1 MFVPVPLRLTGWM
14 HSGYPI
20 MAYMSEG
27 DYLNLPKWI
36 GRDNGW
42 GWFHE
47 LGKSDRGL
55 FRAGWK
61 VGTTRIGGAV
71 QGSADSLRESSL
83 RESPDV
89 GTRLTGTGVRCKFSQ
104 RNKFVSGC
112 EYVSIGRQR

>member
-1 MFVPVPLRLTGWM
+1 MFVPVPLCLAGWM

-27 DYLNLPKWI
+27 DRLNLPKWI

-55 FRAGWK
+55 FRAAWK
-61 VGTTRIGGAV
+61 VGTTRIGGGCAGQCRLV
-71 QGSADSLRESSL
+71 EREPGRCDLTDRCRRSL
-83 RESPDV
+83 
-89 GTRLTGTGVRCKFSQ
+89 
-104 RNKFVSGC
+104 
-112 EYVSIGRQR
+112 